1 MLIQHRQVLGHKKV
15 DKITVFDYNEKL
27 MLLYHIVDVEPD
39 TSVVTTSKPSQSNS
53 HKAMAKKSQ
62 LVQVVIKTRVK
73 RSTRTDTDEEYEY
86 GYDVSESATDYPP
99 QGDVEKWLIDDGY
112 EAWASADY
120 VYESESE
127 SEDEDEE
134 MLDA

>member
-1 MLIQHRQVLGHKKV
+1 
-15 DKITVFDYNEKL
+15 
-27 MLLYHIVDVEPD
+27 MLLFHTVDVEPD
-39 TSVVTTSKPSQSNS
+39 ASVVTNSKPSQSNS

-62 LVQVVIKTRVK
+62 LVLVVIKTRVK
-73 RSTRTDTDEEYEY
+73 RSTRPDTDEEYES
-86 GYDVSESATDYPP
+86 GYDEDEEFVSESATDYPP

-127 SEDEDEE
+127 D
-134 MLDA
+134 